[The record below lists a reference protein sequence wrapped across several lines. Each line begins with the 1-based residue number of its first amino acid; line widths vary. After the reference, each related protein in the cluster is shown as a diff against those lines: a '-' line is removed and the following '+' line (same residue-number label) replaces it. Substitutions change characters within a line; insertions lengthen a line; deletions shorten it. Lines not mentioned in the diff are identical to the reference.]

1 MSRFDDQ
8 VILSGGGRSI
18 ANSIEDGR
26 RDWVESQKALDP
38 LYGQSDSHGRS
49 ILDGI
54 LGHGFG
60 HGSVP
65 VLAPIANLPSS
76 SLVAS
81 LNALID

>member
-1 MSRFDDQ
+1 M
-8 VILSGGGRSI
+8 VIVAS
-18 ANSIEDGR
+18 NSHSHTVLMQIESFGTGKDR
-26 RDWVESQKALDP
+26 EAISYFKLEIV
-38 LYGQSDSHGRS
+38 SHSERKFGP
-49 ILDGI
+49 
-54 LGHGFG
+54 GFG